1 MANLFFPPNEAA
13 GAAISRGRKVAFL
26 TLTFISS
33 QHRKKWW
40 WGEQHDYTYLSPMMV
55 EGSVYSARKRKT
67 PLPFRIAALGPTI

>member
-1 MANLFFPPNEAA
+1 MKLLGLLFQGEE
-13 GAAISRGRKVAFL
+13 RWLFL